1 MRSHNKKR
9 ELRLTAGALSLEL
22 EKLSFFFFG
31 YSYFNRLRK
40 TFQGSEGKREKGI
53 FNNNAF
59 FVPFI
64 VTNRRKY
71 A

>member
-1 MRSHNKKR
+1 MRRSNKKR
-9 ELRLTAGALSLEL
+9 ELRLTVGSLSQV

-31 YSYFNRLRK
+31 YSYFNRLCK